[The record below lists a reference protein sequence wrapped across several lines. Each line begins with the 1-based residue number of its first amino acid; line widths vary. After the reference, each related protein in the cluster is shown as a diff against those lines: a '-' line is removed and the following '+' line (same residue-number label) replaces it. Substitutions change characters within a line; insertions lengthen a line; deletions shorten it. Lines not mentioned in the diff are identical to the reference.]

1 MKFRVTICLV
11 ILVLAVFLAGMLM
24 GPVNISPVNAVK
36 TVLGEENELV
46 KLVLIEI
53 RLPRVILSLAI
64 GASLGLSGA
73 ALQGLLQNPL
83 AEPALL
89 GAGPAAAFGAVLAF
103 YFGWS
108 DLTALIL
115 PLSGIGAALFATT
128 LVWALAGGRGKP
140 ETIILAGVAISSIAG
155 SLTACALNF
164 APNPFAATE
173 IIFWMMGSLAD
184 RSIEHVLLS
193 LPFMIVGWMLLF
205 SVRGALDT
213 LALGAE
219 TASSL
224 GVNMKSVSFRI
235 IFGTAIAVG
244 AATAVAGVVGF
255 VGLAV
260 PHILRPFVG
269 HRPGA
274 LLMASAFGGAVML
287 GISDVVVRM
296 VSVGSEL
303 KLGVLTS
310 IIGFPLF
317 LALILKLR
325 SS

>member
-36 TVLGEENELV
+36 AVLGEENELV

>member
-1 MKFRVTICLV
+1 MKFHVTICLV
-11 ILVLAVFLAGMLM
+11 ILVLAVFLAGMLL
-24 GPVNISPVNAVK
+24 GPVNISPVNAIK
-36 TVLGEENELV
+36 AVLGEENELV

-108 DLTALIL
+108 DLTAFIL

-205 SVRGALDT
+205 SVRGPLDA

-224 GVNMKSVSFRI
+224 GVDMKSVSFRV

-274 LLMASAFGGAVML
+274 LLIASALGGAVML
-287 GISDVVVRM
+287 GIADVVVRM